1 LTPWSD
7 KRSQDG
13 CRDCGAFFLDFVGH
27 FDRDRVQVRWSDSPR
42 PTNEQIESVIEA
54 AWAEQT
60 RLAAEQGRRL
70 YNGRLCRV
78 INCETQGPVLQLTLG
93 EVSYKEFVGTNLT
106 NAQLRYVHGPDV
118 LANPLGVSAAVVT
131 SDGYVLLGRRSNKV
145 FSNAGLVHPVGG
157 TVEPPIEAGK
167 IPDPFQAMT
176 DELHQELALPAEAVS
191 RNVCLGVVRAKRVV
205 QPEMVFEVCLDGSVE
220 AIRAG
225 AANAPDASEHDEL
238 VAVRDHPAAVVTYIE
253 KNYSQ
258 LTAVAL
264 ATLLLHG
271 QRHWGMGWLATAR
284 GYLRDVI

>member
-1 LTPWSD
+1 VTPWSD

-13 CRDCGAFFLDFVGH
+13 CRDCGAFFLDFVGL

-42 PTNEQIESVIEA
+42 PTNPQIESAIEA
-54 AWAEQT
+54 AWAQQT
-60 RLAAEQGRRL
+60 CLAAEQGRRL

-78 INCETQGPVLQLTLG
+78 INCETEGPVLQLTLG

-106 NAQLRYVHGPDV
+106 NAQLRYIHGPDV

-131 SDGYVLLGRRSNKV
+131 SDGYVLLGRRSDKV

-157 TVEPPIEAGK
+157 IVEPPAEAGM

-176 DELHQELALPAEAVS
+176 DELYQELAIPAEAVT

-205 QPEMVFEVCLDGSVE
+205 QPEMVFEVHVGAGVE
-220 AIRAG
+220 AVRAG
-225 AANAPDASEHDEL
+225 SANAPDVSEHDDL
-238 VAVRDHPAAVVTYIE
+238 VAVRDQPGAVVTYIE
-253 KNYSQ
+253 KNYSH
-258 LTAVAL
+258 LTAVAM

>member
-1 LTPWSD
+1 VTPWSD

-13 CRDCGAFFLDFVGH
+13 CRDCGAFFLDSVGL
-27 FDRDRVQVRWSDSPR
+27 FDRDRVKVSWSDSPR
-42 PTNEQIESVIEA
+42 PTNQQVEAAIEA
-54 AWAEQT
+54 TWAEQT
-60 RLAAEQGRRL
+60 RLAAEQGRKL
-70 YNGRLCRV
+70 YNGRLCRM
-78 INCETQGPVLQLTLG
+78 INCETQGPVLQMTLG

-106 NAQLRYVHGPDV
+106 HAQLRYIHGPDV

-131 SDGYVLLGRRSNKV
+131 SDGYVLLGRRSDKV
-145 FSNAGLVHPVGG
+145 FSNPGLVHPVGG
-157 TVEPPIEAGK
+157 TVEPPAEAGR

-176 DELHQELALPAEAVS
+176 DELYQELALPAKAVR

-205 QPEMVFEVCLDGSVE
+205 QPEMVFEVRVDGGVE

-238 VAVRDHPAAVVTYIE
+238 IPVRDHPGAVVTYIE

-258 LTAVAL
+258 LTAVAM

-271 QRHWGMGWLATAR
+271 QRHWGMGWMATAR
-284 GYLRDVI
+284 GYLREVI

>member
-1 LTPWSD
+1 MAQWSD
-7 KRSQDG
+7 KPSQDG
-13 CRDCGAFFLDFVGH
+13 CRDCGAFFLDFVGL
-27 FDRDRVQVRWSDSPR
+27 FGRDRVQVRWSDSPR
-42 PTNEQIESVIEA
+42 PTNRQIESIIEA
-54 AWAEQT
+54 TWDEQT

-70 YNGRLCRV
+70 FNGRLCRL
-78 INCETQGPVLQLTLG
+78 INCETQGPLLQMTLG

-106 NAQLRYVHGPDV
+106 NAQLRYIHGPDV

-145 FSNAGLVHPVGG
+145 FSNPGLVHPVGG
-157 TVEPPIEAGK
+157 TVQPPAEAGK

-176 DELHQELALPAEAVS
+176 DELRQELALETEAVK

-205 QPEMVFEVCLDGSVE
+205 QPEMIFEVRVHGDVE

-238 VAVRDHPAAVVTYIE
+238 VAVRDHPGAVVTYIE

-271 QRHWGMGWLATAR
+271 QRHWGMGWFATAR
-284 GYLRDVI
+284 GYLREVI

>member
-1 LTPWSD
+1 VTPWSD
-7 KRSQDG
+7 KPSQDG
-13 CRDCGAFFLDFVGH
+13 CRDCGAFFLDFVGL
-27 FDRDRVQVRWSDSPR
+27 FGRDRVQVRWSDSPR
-42 PTNEQIESVIEA
+42 PTNDQIESVIEA

-60 RLAAEQGRRL
+60 RLAAEQGRKL

-78 INCETQGPVLQLTLG
+78 INCETQGLVLQLTLG

-106 NAQLRYVHGPDV
+106 NAQLRYIHGPDV

-145 FSNAGLVHPVGG
+145 FSNSGLIHPVGG
-157 TVEPPIEAGK
+157 IVEPSAEAGR

-176 DELHQELALPAEAVS
+176 DELCQELALPAEAVN
-191 RNVCLGVVRAKRVV
+191 RNVCLGIVRAKRVV
-205 QPEMVFEVCLDGSVE
+205 QPEMVFEVRVNGDIE

-225 AANAPDASEHDEL
+225 AGNAPDASEHDEL
-238 VAVRDHPAAVVTYIE
+238 VAVCDHPGAVVTYIE